1 MPFREYTFKQFIQLA
16 FSENGSPSSKRIMG
30 AILIIFVIIA
40 TIICVFLGY
49 TLFLENILQAM
60 LITGAS
66 LLGLSSITSIWK
78 HNDGSETHTSVG
90 DSNKNEE
97 CI

>member
-1 MPFREYTFKQFIQLA
+1 MEEKIINILK
-16 FSENGSPSSKRIMG
+16 SSKDYVSG
-30 AILIIFVIIA
+30 E
-40 TIICVFLGY
+40 Y
-49 TLFLENILQAM
+49 
-60 LITGAS
+60 
-66 LLGLSSITSIWK
+66 LSEKLNVSRTSIWK